1 MAKKK
6 KEKLLCEEN
15 LRHNEYYGMQ
25 STFDSLYTESKS
37 GKVFDDLMS
46 TILKR
51 ENILLAYRNIKKN
64 AGSKTRGTDNLTIE
78 DIGRYTPDEV
88 VEKVRFIVTGS
99 KHGYRPKPV
108 RRREIPKPYDPSKT
122 RPLGIPCIW
131 DRLIQQCIKQV
142 MEPVCEAKFS
152 DNSYGFRPNHSVE
165 NAMARSYKLLQ
176 QAHLHYVIEFDI
188 KGFFDNVNHA
198 KLVRQI
204 WALGI
209 HDKHLIYVLRRILT
223 APIKLTDGTMTIP
236 DKGTPQGGI
245 ISPLLANIVLN
256 ELDHWVESQWQ
267 WCPICKRNARPE
279 NGYRQAKKSNLK
291 EMFIVRYADDFRI
304 FCRTRES
311 AERTKH
317 AVTQWLRERL
327 KLEIS
332 EKKTRIVNVRKQ
344 YSDFLGFKMKVHRK
358 GEKLVVISHIA
369 DKNLDHKR
377 KKLTEQAKRIA
388 RPRKIYGEQGEI
400 RLYNSMVTGMQNYYC
415 VATHVNLD
423 CSILNR
429 AVMKVLTNRL
439 STRTG
444 NRLMKTGRE
453 LTKFEKER
461 FGKTK
466 MVRYVA
472 GTDEPIYPIGY
483 TQHKNPLF
491 RKKTWNYYTPEG
503 RLGLHDNLRID
514 VSMMIALMKQPI
526 YGNSAEYA
534 DNRLSLFSAQ
544 WGKCAVTGIEFSS
557 LSEIHC
563 HHIVPRHCGGDDSY
577 GNLMLLREPVHK
589 LIHATQADTIA
600 KYLNILQLNPS
611 QIAKVNSLR
620 LKAQLLEL

>member
-25 STFDSLYTESKS
+25 STFDNLYAESKN
-37 GKVFDDLMS
+37 GKVFDDLM
-46 TILKR
+46 TTVLKR
-51 ENILLAYRNIKKN
+51 ENILLAYRNIKKK

-88 VEKVRFIVTGS
+88 VEKVRFIVSGS

-108 RRREIPKPYDPSKT
+108 RRKEIPKPYDPSKT

-142 MEPVCEAKFS
+142 MEPVCEARFS

-176 QAHLHYVIEFDI
+176 QTHLHYVIEFDI

-198 KLVRQI
+198 KLIRQI
-204 WALGI
+204 WAMGI

-223 APIKLTDGTMTIP
+223 APIKLEDGTMAIP

-369 DKNLDHKR
+369 DRNLDHKR
-377 KKLTEQAKRIA
+377 EKLTEQAKRIA

-491 RKKTWNYYTPEG
+491 RKKSWNYYTPEG
-503 RLGLHDNLRID
+503 RRGLHDNLRID

-557 LSEIHC
+557 LNEIHC

-589 LIHATQADTIA
+589 LIHGTQADTIA

-620 LKAQLLEL
+620 LKAQLSEL

>member
-108 RRREIPKPYDPSKT
+108 RRKEIPKPYDPSKT

-377 KKLTEQAKRIA
+377 EKLTEQAKRIA

-400 RLYNSMVTGMQNYYC
+400 RLYNSMVMGMQNYYC

-439 STRTG
+439 STRMG

-472 GTDEPIYPIGY
+472 GTDEPIYPVGY

-503 RLGLHDNLRID
+503 RLGLHDSLRID